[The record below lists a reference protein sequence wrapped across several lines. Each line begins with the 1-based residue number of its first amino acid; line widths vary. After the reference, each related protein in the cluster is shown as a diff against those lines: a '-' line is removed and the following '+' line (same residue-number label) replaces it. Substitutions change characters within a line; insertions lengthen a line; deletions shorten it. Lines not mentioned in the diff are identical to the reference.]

1 MASRSHPVSVGA
13 VVSRVIAAI
22 VGGYLIANLGSI
34 VISYLLSGS
43 QENSVVTGLLVSFL
57 IYACAVL
64 WVFAARTAWLA
75 WAGLL
80 IPSLVCSVLIWQLMP
95 EGLF

>member
-1 MASRSHPVSVGA
+1 MASRSRPVSAGA

-34 VISYLLSGS
+34 VLSYLLSGS
-43 QENSVVTGLLVSFL
+43 QANAVSTGLLVSFL
-57 IYACAVL
+57 IYACAVV
-64 WVFAARTAWLA
+64 WVFAARTAWVA

-80 IPSLVCSVLIWQLMP
+80 VPGLVSSILIWQLMP
-95 EGLF
+95 EGVF